1 MNNCLVYVDRDLYVK
16 PLILTLNYLRLCFS
30 D

>member
-1 MNNCLVYVDRDLYVK
+1 MTNCLVYVDIDVYVK
-16 PLILTLNYLRLCFS
+16 AMILTLNYLRICFS